1 VNKKYVHNVSQ
12 GDDIVEKQIR
22 SVNIKNQPG
31 YLPIW
36 IQSKLEYLRNIFY
49 LKKRAINTFAE
60 IDAEFMDPT
69 TNSKDLYRLLAVGSS
84 AEVLSE
90 VLEIL
95 KRISAGFDTEQINN
109 AFEAV
114 ERLYDGRFPGYRA
127 CNTGYHDFRHAI
139 EAFLAMSRLIHGA
152 VLDNE
157 SFSERQIITALIAA
171 ILHDV
176 GYIQEEND
184 TRGTGAKHKA
194 DHEQRSMDFLSRHGL
209 QFGLSEEEIAAGRA
223 IILCT
228 DMDADITTINFPS
241 AQIELLGKLL
251 GTADLMAQL
260 AEQTYLEKLLY
271 LYYECQ
277 EAGVGDYESE
287 VDILRKSVNF
297 YDVFEKRLATT
308 LGGVDRFMQLHFAS
322 RWGIH
327 QNLYHEAIYKQK
339 DTLLQILKI
348 PGADPR
354 DYLKRGDIVKKVR
367 ETCHK
372 NTPEHR

>member
-1 VNKKYVHNVSQ
+1 
-12 GDDIVEKQIR
+12 
-22 SVNIKNQPG
+22 
-31 YLPIW
+31 
-36 IQSKLEYLRNIFY
+36 
-49 LKKRAINTFAE
+49 
-60 IDAEFMDPT
+60 MDPT
-69 TNSKDLYRLLAVGSS
+69 TNSKDISKLLAVGSS
-84 AEVLSE
+84 EDVLNE

-95 KRISAGFDTEQINN
+95 KRISSDFNTEPISNVFD
-109 AFEAV
+109 AV
-114 ERLYDGRFPGYRA
+114 ERLYRGDFAGYRA

-139 EAFLAMSRLIHGA
+139 EACLAMSRLIHGA

-176 GYIQEEND
+176 GYIQEAND

-194 DHEQRSMDFLSRHGL
+194 DHEQRSMDFLSRHGF
-209 QFGLSEEEIAAGRA
+209 QFGLSDEEIAAGRA

-228 DMDADITTINFPS
+228 DMDTDITTIAFSSP
-241 AQIELLGKLL
+241 QIELLGKLL

-271 LYYECQ
+271 LYYECK

-287 VDILRKSVNF
+287 VDILRKAVNF
-297 YDVFEKRLATT
+297 YDVFEARLMTT

-322 RWGIH
+322 KWGIN

-339 DTLLQILKI
+339 DYLLKILKI
-348 PGADPR
+348 PDADPR
-354 DYLKRGDIVKKVR
+354 DYLKQGDIVKKVR
-367 ETCHK
+367 ETYHK
-372 NTPEHR
+372 NTPQHR

>member
-1 VNKKYVHNVSQ
+1 
-12 GDDIVEKQIR
+12 
-22 SVNIKNQPG
+22 
-31 YLPIW
+31 
-36 IQSKLEYLRNIFY
+36 
-49 LKKRAINTFAE
+49 
-60 IDAEFMDPT
+60 
-69 TNSKDLYRLLAVGSS
+69 
-84 AEVLSE
+84 
-90 VLEIL
+90 
-95 KRISAGFDTEQINN
+95 
-109 AFEAV
+109 
-114 ERLYDGRFPGYRA
+114 
-127 CNTGYHDFRHAI
+127 
-139 EAFLAMSRLIHGA
+139 

-209 QFGLSEEEIAAGRA
+209 QFGLSEDEIAAGRA

-228 DMDADITTINFPS
+228 DMDTDITTIAFPS
-241 AQIELLGKLL
+241 PQIELLGKLL

-271 LYYECQ
+271 LYYECK

-297 YDVFEKRLATT
+297 YDVFEERLATT

-322 RWGIH
+322 KWGMN
-327 QNLYHEAIYKQK
+327 QNLYHEAINKQK
-339 DTLLQILKI
+339 DYLLKI
-348 PGADPR
+348 LSIPDSDPR
-354 DYLKRGDIVKKVR
+354 DYLKQDGIVKKVR
-367 ETCHK
+367 ETYHK
-372 NTPEHR
+372 NTPKPR

>member
-1 VNKKYVHNVSQ
+1 
-12 GDDIVEKQIR
+12 
-22 SVNIKNQPG
+22 
-31 YLPIW
+31 
-36 IQSKLEYLRNIFY
+36 
-49 LKKRAINTFAE
+49 
-60 IDAEFMDPT
+60 MDPT
-69 TNSKDLYRLLAVGSS
+69 TNAKDIYRLLAVGS
-84 AEVLSE
+84 AEDVLSE

-95 KRISAGFDTEQINN
+95 KRISSDFNTEPIPIVFGAAQRIYGGN
-109 AFEAV
+109 
-114 ERLYDGRFPGYRA
+114 FPGYRA
-127 CNTGYHDFRHAI
+127 CNTGYHDLRHAI

-157 SFSERQIITALIAA
+157 SFSERQIITALVAA

-194 DHEQRSMDFLSRHGL
+194 DHEQRSMGFLSRHGF
-209 QFGLSEEEIAAGRA
+209 QFGLSDEEIAAGRA

-228 DMDADITTINFPS
+228 DMDTDITTSAFPS
-241 AQIELLGKLL
+241 PQIELLGKLL

-271 LYYECQ
+271 LYYECK

-297 YDVFEKRLATT
+297 YDVFEERLRTT

-322 RWGIH
+322 KWGID
-327 QNLYHEAIYKQK
+327 QNLYHEAINKQK
-339 DTLLQILKI
+339 TYLLNILKI
-348 PGADPR
+348 PDADPR
-354 DYLKRGDIVKKVR
+354 DYLKQGNIVKKVR
-367 ETCHK
+367 ETYHK
-372 NTPEHR
+372 NTPQHR